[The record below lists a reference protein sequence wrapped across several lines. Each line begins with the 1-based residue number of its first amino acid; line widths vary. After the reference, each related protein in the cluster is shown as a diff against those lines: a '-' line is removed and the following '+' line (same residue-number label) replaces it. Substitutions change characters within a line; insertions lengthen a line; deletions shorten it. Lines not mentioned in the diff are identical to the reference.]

1 VTGST
6 APRADAAPFGVDLRR
21 RRQGASLSLRALAH
35 RAGLAPNTV
44 RNIESGRTAPS
55 PSTLA
60 RLRGVPALQLGA
72 AGESADP
79 LQRLALAV
87 ESLQREVQQLRH
99 ELVARTS
106 EAPQP
111 GV

>member
-1 VTGST
+1 M
-6 APRADAAPFGVDLRR
+6 
-21 RRQGASLSLRALAH
+21 SLRGLAR

-44 RNIESGRTAPS
+44 RNIERGRTAPS

-60 RLRGVPALQLGA
+60 RLRGVTALQLGA
-72 AGESADP
+72 AGESAEP

-99 ELVARTS
+99 ELAARSS
-106 EAPQP
+106 EAPKP